1 MDLIKFNELNEKILD
16 TRARI
21 HQGKDTM
28 SAMRRAYE
36 TRMKQRTC
44 EYDRAKLELKE
55 RFANE
60 DRELTELYDTQIKR
74 QLDINRTL
82 SAELFRL
89 EAELRVL
96 QQSDAETEC
105 ADD

>member
-21 HQGKDTM
+21 QEGKDTM
-28 SAMRRAYE
+28 SAMRRAQE
-36 TRMKQRTC
+36 KRMKQRTC
-44 EYDRAKLELKE
+44 DYDRAKLELKE
-55 RFANE
+55 RFAKE
-60 DRELTELYDTQIKR
+60 DIELTERYDRQMKQ

-89 EAELRVL
+89 EAELIVL
-96 QQSDAETEC
+96 RQSDAETEC